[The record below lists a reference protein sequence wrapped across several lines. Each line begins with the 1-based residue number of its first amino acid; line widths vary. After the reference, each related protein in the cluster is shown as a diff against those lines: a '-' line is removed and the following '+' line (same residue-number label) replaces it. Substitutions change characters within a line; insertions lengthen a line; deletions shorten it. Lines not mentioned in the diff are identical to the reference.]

1 MRKTNLLIVLL
12 VVSVIA
18 LVGVLTACKKDTL
31 IEPDNQIVEKDF
43 LDSAKAVS
51 KSELNI
57 TVTQGDDLV
66 YELDTANNI
75 DNDVHS
81 LGYSKANYSGTATGL
96 SYSATDFKN
105 GDISKQAAISTY
117 TYTAEIA
124 NPNEFLNIDSGTA
137 SNATITIIISSNKE
151 LRSVQ
156 INYTHT
162 ALEVEY
168 KVTIILT
175 PVE

>member
-18 LVGVLTACKKDTL
+18 LVGVLTACKDTE
-31 IEPDNQIVEKDF
+31 IKPDNQIVEKDF

-75 DNDVHS
+75 DNDAHS

-96 SYSATDFKN
+96 SYSASDFKN
-105 GDISKQAAISTY
+105 GDISKQATISTY

-124 NPNEFLNIDSGTA
+124 NPNEFLNITDGTA
-137 SNATITIIISSNKE
+137 SNATIIIIISSNRD

-156 INYTHT
+156 ISYTHT
-162 ALEVEY
+162 VSEIEN
-168 KVTIILT
+168 KVSIILT

>member
-18 LVGVLTACKKDTL
+18 LVGVLTACKDTV
-31 IEPDNQIVEKDF
+31 IENDNQIVEKDF
-43 LDSAKAVS
+43 LESAKAIS

-75 DNDVHS
+75 DNDVHG

-96 SYSATDFKN
+96 SYSASDFKN
-105 GDISKQAAISTY
+105 GEISKQAAISTY

-124 NPNEFLNIDSGTA
+124 NPNEFLNIGSGTA
-137 SNATITIIISSNKE
+137 SNATINIIISSDKE

-162 ALEVEY
+162 ALEIEY

>member
-18 LVGVLTACKKDTL
+18 LVGVLTACKDTV
-31 IEPDNQIVEKDF
+31 IETDNQIVEKDF
-43 LDSAKAVS
+43 LDSAKTVS

-75 DNDVHS
+75 DNDVQN

-96 SYSATDFKN
+96 SYSASDFKN
-105 GDISKQAAISTY
+105 GEISKQATISTY

-137 SNATITIIISSNKE
+137 SNATITIIISSNKD
-151 LRSVQ
+151 LHSVQ